1 MVVVC
6 KSSRNKPSRVIL
18 VGVVGT
24 SWDNGKAW
32 LEISS
37 ILYKVCTVDFA
48 VHFDFAVSFH
58 STRCDNWVKFFRD
71 VISLNQS
78 IFFLLAILTDEFCI
92 NNRLRQ
98 ISLIVSAIFGKGRL
112 SSHIGRFQTWKVF
125 FCISF
130 LLYFIKQLWI
140 NVAVRLL
147 RNRLQNTSTH
157 GKNIDETP
165 GYRLV
170 CHFFL
175 LTTIWG
181 HLWSITGRTLRTT
194 ESIWWIF
201 YVDIM

>member
-1 MVVVC
+1 MVC

-24 SWDNGKAW
+24 SWDNDKAW

-48 VHFDFAVSFH
+48 VHFYFAVSFH

-71 VISLNQS
+71 VISPHQS
-78 IFFLLAILTDEFCI
+78 IFFFVSHSNRWVCI

-98 ISLIVSAIFGKGRL
+98 ISLIVCAIFGKGCL
-112 SSHIGRFQTWKVF
+112 SSHIGRFQTWKAF
-125 FCISF
+125 FCTSL
-130 LLYFIKQLWI
+130 LLYFIKQLRI

-147 RNRLQNTSTH
+147 RNRSQNTSNH

-165 GYRLV
+165 SDRLV

-175 LTTIWG
+175 LTTFWR
-181 HLWSITGRTLRTT
+181 HLWSITGWLPRTT
-194 ESIWWIF
+194 KSICWI
-201 YVDIM
+201 